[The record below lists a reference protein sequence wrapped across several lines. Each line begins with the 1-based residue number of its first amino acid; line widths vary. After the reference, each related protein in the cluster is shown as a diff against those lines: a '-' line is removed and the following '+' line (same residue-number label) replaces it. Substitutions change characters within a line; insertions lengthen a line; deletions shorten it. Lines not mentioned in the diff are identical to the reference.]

1 MKRRNKLRLGLV
13 LTAYM
18 SLTIPIVGYS
28 IANTTEGPTPVY
40 LETLA
45 LSDITPRT
53 LFVDDTPFETVTK
66 TVPVETISSE
76 VRTIEV
82 EIMEYNDISDNYIS
96 DSDLTLLALLT
107 MAEAEGECEEGK
119 RLVIDTVL
127 NRVDSEHFPDTISEV
142 IYQKSQFT
150 SMHNGRFERCSLTDE
165 VVRLVEEEVAERTNS
180 EVMFFHANKYGAYG
194 TPMFSVGNHYFSSY
208 D

>member
-53 LFVDDTPFETVTK
+53 LFVDDTPFETVAK

-142 IYQKSQFT
+142 IYQKGQFT
-150 SMHNGRFERCSLTDE
+150 SMHNGRVDRVNITKE
-165 VVRLVEEEVAERTNS
+165 VVNLIEEEMRNRTNN
-180 EVMFFHANKYGAYG
+180 EVISKM
-194 TPMFSVGNHYFSSY
+194 P
-208 D
+208 